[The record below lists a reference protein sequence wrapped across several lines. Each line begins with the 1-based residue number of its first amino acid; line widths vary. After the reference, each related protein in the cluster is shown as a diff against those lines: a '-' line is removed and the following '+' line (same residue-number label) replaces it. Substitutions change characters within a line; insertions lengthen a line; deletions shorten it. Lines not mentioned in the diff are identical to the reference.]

1 MGWIVADARRTLE
14 QVREEWETCR
24 RCSLGQR
31 REAENGAFVFGEG
44 HKGGLMFIGEGPGW
58 QEERDGRPFIGKSGS
73 ILRRALAKLGIDD
86 ISYISNVVACR
97 SCEQATDGTGQPI
110 FRERRGVK
118 YPQWRD
124 VSPPGPAVD
133 ACLPRLYEE
142 IYLVDPVLVIALGV
156 PASEAL
162 LGRSVKI
169 TKERGIPQHF
179 LIPGA
184 AWLPSLTEKK
194 GIWRRDAD
202 GNLVVE
208 QHQVRYLLLPT
219 LHPAHVLRMISDR
232 GETSPF
238 RQFMADLKNAN
249 KIYERYML
257 EVHGHVTAG
266 REITDE
272 ALDEYQAEFS
282 REESE

>member
-1 MGWIVADARRTLE
+1 MADVRRTLD
-14 QVREEWETCR
+14 QVRAEWEACR
-24 RCSLGQR
+24 RCPLGQR

-44 HKGGLMFIGEGPGW
+44 ALGGLMFVGEGPGW
-58 QEERDGRPFIGKSGS
+58 REERDGRPFIGKSGS

-97 SCEQATDGTGQPI
+97 SCEQATDNLGQPI

-118 YPQWRD
+118 IPQWKD
-124 VSPPGPAVD
+124 VSPPGPSVD

-142 IYLVDPVLVIALGV
+142 IYIVDPVLVIALGV

-169 TKERGIPQHF
+169 TKERGTPQHF
-179 LIPGA
+179 TIPGA

-194 GIWRRDAD
+194 GVWRKDAD
-202 GNLVVE
+202 GNLIVE
-208 QHQVRYLLLPT
+208 QNKVRYLLIPT

-232 GETSPF
+232 GENSPF
-238 RQFMADLKNAN
+238 RQFMLDLKSATS
-249 KIYERYML
+249 IYERYML
-257 EVHGHVTAG
+257 EVHGRVTAG

-272 ALDEYQAEFS
+272 ALAEYQDEFS
-282 REESE
+282 REGDE